1 MYIVKNNNKKKR
13 IVEKSRQMI
22 NLRRKKNVWIFVL
35 YTLRHIRVRV
45 LYIFLSILF
54 IHFRIWLS
62 MKEKKKNDEMDVS

>member
-1 MYIVKNNNKKKR
+1 M
-13 IVEKSRQMI
+13 EKSRQMI

-35 YTLRHIRVRV
+35 YTFRHIRVRM

-62 MKEKKKNDEMDVS
+62 MKEKKKKKRWNGILAKDVS

>member
-35 YTLRHIRVRV
+35 YTLRHIRVRM

-62 MKEKKKNDEMDVS
+62 MKEKKKNDEMEF

>member
-35 YTLRHIRVRV
+35 YTTLRHIRVRM

-62 MKEKKKNDEMDVS
+62 MKEKKNDEMEF

>member
-35 YTLRHIRVRV
+35 YTLRHIRVRM

-62 MKEKKKNDEMDVS
+62 MKEKKNDEMEF